1 MNIKFV
7 YDEKDIKDIRVIF
20 IDIPDKDD
28 FKETFKIFCIDSLPA
43 DLGVKATENEDGFL
57 IESVNGERTLTEMAR
72 FLYLIFKLLE
82 LYGSEIKELVGKKDT
97 ENFELTKLQPEIEK
111 TRELGHREIFELL
124 GANIENDDNNGEGIV
139 C

>member
-20 IDIPDKDD
+20 IDIPDTDD
-28 FKETFKIFCIDSLPA
+28 FKETFKIFCINSLPA
-43 DLGVKATENEDGFL
+43 ELGVKATENEDGFL

-82 LYGSEIKELVGKKDT
+82 LYGSEIKELIGKENT
-97 ENFELTKLQPEIEK
+97 EDFELTKLKPEIARTEGMSYQ
-111 TRELGHREIFELL
+111 ELFGLL
-124 GANIENDDNNGEGIV
+124 GANVEHDDNGESSV

>member
-20 IDIPDKDD
+20 IDIPDTDD
-28 FKETFKIFCIDSLPA
+28 FKETFKIFCINSLPD
-43 DLGVKATENEDGFL
+43 DLEVKATENEDGFL

-82 LYGSEIKELVGKKDT
+82 LYGSEIKDLIGKEDT
-97 ENFELTKLQPEIEK
+97 EDFELTKLKPEIARTEGISYK
-111 TRELGHREIFELL
+111 ELFGLL
-124 GANIENDDNNGEGIV
+124 GANVVHDDNGESSV

>member
-7 YDEKDIKDIRVIF
+7 YDEKDIKDIRIIF
-20 IDIPDKDD
+20 IDIPDTDD
-28 FKETFKIFCIDSLPA
+28 FKETFKIFCIDSLPV
-43 DLGVKATENEDGFL
+43 DLEVKATENEDGFL

-82 LYGSEIKELVGKKDT
+82 LYGSEIKELIGKEDT
-97 ENFELTKLQPEIEK
+97 EDFELTKLKPEIARTEGMSYQ
-111 TRELGHREIFELL
+111 ELFGLL
-124 GANIENDDNNGEGIV
+124 GANVEHDDNGESSV

>member
-7 YDEKDIKDIRVIF
+7 YDEKDIKDIRIIF
-20 IDIPDKDD
+20 IDIPGTDD

-43 DLGVKATENEDGFL
+43 DLEVKATENEDGFL

-82 LYGSEIKELVGKKDT
+82 LYGSEIKELIGKEDT
-97 ENFELTKLQPEIEK
+97 EDFELTKLKPEIAK
-111 TRELGHREIFELL
+111 TEGMSYQELFGLL
-124 GANIENDDNNGEGIV
+124 GANVEHDDNGESSV